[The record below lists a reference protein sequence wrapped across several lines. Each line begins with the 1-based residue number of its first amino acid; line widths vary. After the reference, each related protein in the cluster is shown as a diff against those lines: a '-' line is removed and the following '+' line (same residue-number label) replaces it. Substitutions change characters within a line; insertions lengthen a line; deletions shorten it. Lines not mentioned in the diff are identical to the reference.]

1 MKKED
6 IRKNPKV
13 KQIGEYYGMIS
24 LTLFVF
30 QANLLLFLFMFKKSS
45 WQLHLIAFLVL
56 SIFTLLFK
64 DFANEKQKK
73 LGFTIFK
80 ISIAI
85 FCLSVIDH
93 VIITGLAK
101 VQDPR
106 LYRKMSGLV
115 YLFDIGILIASLAFY
130 KNPEVISGFED
141 LYENSLLNKLLGQP
155 DEEFKDG
162 DAILGIDI
170 KTKKPV
176 RLPLK
181 DRFLHMLIL
190 GPTGSGKTSQSIIP
204 MINKDMQ
211 WNEAGI
217 IVLEPKGDLAEKIFA
232 MARHYDR
239 DVMYFNPVLPD
250 CPYFNP
256 LFGDESDVVENMA
269 TTFKMFS
276 VGSSQFF
283 LDQNDQLVRK
293 SLKVLKRVKGNDATL
308 IDMSNILNGFKEGQ
322 EILNKFSRLG
332 GDTNFVAENLE
343 IYQWFK
349 NDYYSSLGGGKGTKT
364 YENCSAV
371 RTQVAKLISNK
382 YLRKVLNPP
391 EGKNDIDFD
400 KALAEGKVITM
411 ATAQGTLRDLGRFL
425 GYFLI
430 LQLQSAVFRRPG
442 NENTRRPCFLYID
455 EFQVYSN
462 PGFADMLT
470 QGRSYRVASHLATQ
484 NRALIGMGSGKDGK
498 DFIELVSTN
507 ARNIIVY
514 PGGNANDADYY
525 SKQFGE
531 VLELTIKK
539 GESRQ
544 KFNPLYGFD
553 SKAPTES
560 LQYNEELK
568 ARFTPTDIMYR
579 EFGEIT
585 YSIIKN
591 NSIQPPGVS
600 KIEYIPKQLNEKL
613 DKMVDEYNAEQIRKS
628 GAGLKNVLEMNKNEE
643 DFSSMPKIDT
653 ENKVIKPPV
662 PMDDTD
668 FSPPDITSEIGD
680 FEVDID
686 NNKATS
692 FEEDFIGKEDSGAK
706 TKNGPVLNKD
716 DYRVIGHDLNI
727 GEEEDDLI

>member
-1 MKKED
+1 MKTQD
-6 IRKNPKV
+6 VRQNPKI
-13 KQIGEYYGMIS
+13 KQVGEYYGMIT
-24 LTLFVF
+24 LGLFVF
-30 QANLLLFLFMFKKSS
+30 QTNLLLFLFMFKKSI
-45 WQLHLIAFLVL
+45 WIMHLIAFLL
-56 SIFTLLFK
+56 ITFFALLFK
-64 DFANEKQKK
+64 DFTNEKQKK
-73 LGFTIFK
+73 LGFKLFK
-80 ISIAI
+80 ISILI
-85 FCLSVIDH
+85 FSLACIDH
-93 VIITGLAK
+93 VIVTGLAK
-101 VQDPR
+101 VQDPG
-106 LYRKMSGLV
+106 LYNKMSGLI
-115 YLFDIGILIASLAFY
+115 YIFDFAILISSIAFY
-130 KNPEVISGFED
+130 KNPNVVMGFEG
-141 LYENSLLNKLLGQP
+141 LYEESVLNKILG
-155 DEEFKDG
+155 DLNEEIKEG
-162 DAILGIDI
+162 DAVIGIDVN
-170 KTKKPV
+170 TKKPV

-204 MINKDMQ
+204 MINRDMQ
-211 WNEAGI
+211 WKEAGI
-217 IVLEPKGDLAEKIFA
+217 IVLEPKGDLAEKIYA
-232 MARHYDR
+232 MARSYDR

-293 SLKVLKRVKGNDATL
+293 SLKVLKRVKGDDATL
-308 IDMSNILNGFKEGQ
+308 IDMSNLLNGFKEGQ

-349 NDYYSSLGGGKGTKT
+349 NDYYSALGGGKGGTKT
-364 YENCSAV
+364 YEHCSAV

-391 EGKNDIDFD
+391 AGKNDIDFD
-400 KALAEGKVITM
+400 KALSEGKVITM

-430 LQLQSAVFRRPG
+430 LQLQSSVFRRPG
-442 NENTRRPCFLYID
+442 NEDTRRPCFLYID

-507 ARNIIVY
+507 ARNVIIY
-514 PGGNANDADYY
+514 PGGNATDAEYY
-525 SKQFGE
+525 SKEFGE
-531 VLELTIKK
+531 AMEMTIHR

-544 KFNPLYGFD
+544 KFNPLYGFGM
-553 SKAPTES
+553 KAPTES
-560 LQYNEELK
+560 LSYQEELK
-568 ARFTPTDIMYR
+568 SRFTATDIRFR
-579 EFGEIT
+579 EFGEVT
-585 YSIIKN
+585 YCIIKN
-591 NSIQPPGVS
+591 NSIQIPGVS
-600 KIEYIPKQLNEKL
+600 KIEYIPKELNEKL
-613 DKMVDEYNAEQIRKS
+613 NKMVDEYTEEQIAKS
-628 GAGLKNVLEMNKNEE
+628 DGKLRQELEINKSEE
-643 DFSSMPKIDT
+643 DFVSIPIS
-653 ENKVIKPPV
+653 ENEGDFTIPD
-662 PMDDTD
+662 PM
-668 FSPPDITSEIGD
+668 SEID
-680 FEVDID
+680 EYSMENQKKSPNTKKASIFE
-686 NNKATS
+686 
-692 FEEDFIGKEDSGAK
+692 EYEDFIENEDTGAK